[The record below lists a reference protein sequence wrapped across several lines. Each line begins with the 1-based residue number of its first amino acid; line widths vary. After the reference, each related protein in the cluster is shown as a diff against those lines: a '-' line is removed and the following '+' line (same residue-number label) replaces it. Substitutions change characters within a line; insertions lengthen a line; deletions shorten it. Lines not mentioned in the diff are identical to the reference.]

1 MIEHRPFAGLGSAER
16 GWLKAKLHFAFA
28 GSGNPDHRAIGPLR
42 VWNDDEFAP
51 GSGFPMHLHRDV
63 EIVTYVREGAVT
75 HEDSLG
81 NRGRV
86 SAGDVQVM
94 STGSGIQHSEFNA
107 EAVPLRLFQIW
118 LDPRLP
124 GGEPRWASR
133 RFPVSTRGGRFT
145 VLASGNSADA
155 DALSINAN
163 AQVLGVTMRTGE
175 TLVHDLETGRRA
187 YLVTANGAATVN
199 GVHLASRDGAAIHDE
214 DRLTV
219 KSVEATELV
228 LVEVW

>member
-1 MIEHRPFAGLGSAER
+1 MIEHRPFADLGSAER
-16 GWLKAKLHFAFA
+16 DWLKAKLHFAFA
-28 GSGNPDHRAIGPLR
+28 GMGNPEHRAIGPLR
-42 VWNDDEFAP
+42 VWNDDEFTP
-51 GSGFPMHLHRDV
+51 GSGFPMHPHRDV

-94 STGSGIQHSEFNA
+94 STGSGIRHAEFNA

-133 RFPVSTRGGRFT
+133 RFPVLERGGRFT
-145 VLASGNSADA
+145 VLASGDPADTSALPINADA
-155 DALSINAN
+155 R
-163 AQVLGVTMRTGE
+163 VLGATLRTGE
-175 TLVHDLETGRRA
+175 ALEHHLGTGRSA
-187 YLVTANGAATVN
+187 YLVAANGQATVN
-199 GVHLASRDGAAIHDE
+199 GVHLAPRDGAAIHDV
-214 DRLTV
+214 DRLT
-219 KSVEATELV
+219 ATATGDTELL